1 MAIAVGE
8 RVPEFEIM
16 RGFQDF
22 LEAPGMWKDGPTAF
36 HFYAFAFTGNPE
48 AG

>member
-8 RVPEFEIM
+8 RVPDFEII
-16 RGFQDF
+16 RAFQDVRKSS
-22 LEAPGMWKDGPTAF
+22 EMWKDGPTAF